1 MGDSPLYVVIL
12 LPLINKEAAFGD
24 PHWST
29 GLSSQGPNE
38 EQEEEHD
45 QGSQD
50 RKGCVHPLSQ
60 WDRSNGR
67 SSRPV
72 GMGLMEHVIKQ
83 DSLNVADSGG

>member
-1 MGDSPLYVVIL
+1 MDGDRD
-12 LPLINKEAAFGD
+12 GD

-38 EQEEEHD
+38 EQKEGEYE

-50 RKGCVHPLSQ
+50 REGFVHPLRR

-67 SSRPV
+67 SPRPV
-72 GMGLMEHVIKQ
+72 GMGLMEHVIKP
-83 DSLNVADSGG
+83 DSLNVADGGG

>member
-1 MGDSPLYVVIL
+1 MMDGDRDR
-12 LPLINKEAAFGD
+12 D

-38 EQEEEHD
+38 EQKEGEHE

-50 RKGCVHPLSQ
+50 HEGCVHPLRQ
-60 WDRSNGR
+60 WDRSNR
-67 SSRPV
+67 SPRPV
-72 GMGLMEHVIKQ
+72 GMGLMEHVIKL